1 MGQEPR
7 ADADFLLSPCSSL
20 LRTKPTAV
28 VRFAASCAI
37 FSRLLPS
44 LPDTPRP
51 FLPFSSRLCL
61 FLLAIQFYCNCLS
74 MSQIIDRQS
83 ILFYKRILSSSNVIL
98 CTLLRFKQSDICDLL
113 AKYRIPSIVITSTRS
128 KAIDDCWAFGVLG
141 GALTLSSTCVVFLDV
156 S

>member
-1 MGQEPR
+1 
-7 ADADFLLSPCSSL
+7 
-20 LRTKPTAV
+20 
-28 VRFAASCAI
+28 
-37 FSRLLPS
+37 
-44 LPDTPRP
+44 
-51 FLPFSSRLCL
+51 
-61 FLLAIQFYCNCLS
+61 

-156 S
+156 SWLVLFFNVYVLPFGIINDDDDDNHPRRIYNAPATVVLKVSVRFTLFIMSECHFPLYKSD